1 MLKFDLTASMFLLY
15 DRLISLKSVLMK
27 GTNKAFSVTVLMCL
41 AWALPLE
48 AEKVEF
54 SLMDSYSRGISSQDY
69 KGVPIFLEF
78 GACW

>member
-1 MLKFDLTASMFLLY
+1 MKTKAHIYWMSFA
-15 DRLISLKSVLMK
+15 LIFV
-27 GTNKAFSVTVLMCL
+27 CL
-41 AWALPLE
+41 IFALPLE

-54 SLMDSYSRGISSQDY
+54 SLMDSYGRQVSSQDY